1 MIGVNNKFLDIKL
14 DGPVY
19 EREDFKSEEDF
30 KKYLIKYDALC
41 DQELERIAEC
51 RKCFTRAV

>member
-1 MIGVNNKFLDIKL
+1 MFGLDNKMIEIKL

-30 KKYLIKYDALC
+30 ENYLIKYS
-41 DQELERIAEC
+41 
-51 RKCFTRAV
+51 T